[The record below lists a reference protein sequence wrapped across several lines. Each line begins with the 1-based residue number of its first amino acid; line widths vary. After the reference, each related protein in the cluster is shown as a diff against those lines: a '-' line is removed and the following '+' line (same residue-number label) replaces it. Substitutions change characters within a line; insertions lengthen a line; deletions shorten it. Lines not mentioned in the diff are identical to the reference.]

1 MEDISR
7 LVQELNQK
15 IEDKRDVIEPLLTK
29 VRPLRTKH
37 QNLQNEMKE
46 AKRKYDSVLAGIESG
61 RGNLEREVAKIR
73 KEHTQGMF
81 LIFTYRSGDSLVR
94 KSDWFKLNPAFSAF
108 IIRKCVG

>member
-1 MEDISR
+1 MEDIAR

-46 AKRKYDSVLAGIESG
+46 AKRKYDSELARIESG

-73 KEHTQGMF
+73 KEHTQGTNKKS
-81 LIFTYRSGDSLVR
+81 IVR
-94 KSDWFKLNPAFSAF
+94 NLLHYFFSRTREISHSKS
-108 IIRKCVG
+108 

>member
-1 MEDISR
+1 MCHMPQLDWGLEVS
-7 LVQELNQK
+7 ELNQK

-46 AKRKYDSVLAGIESG
+46 AKRKYDSELARIESG

-73 KEHTQGMF
+73 KEHTQGTNPKSIVKNL
-81 LIFTYRSGDSLVR
+81 LIF
-94 KSDWFKLNPAFSAF
+94 F
-108 IIRKCVG
+108 